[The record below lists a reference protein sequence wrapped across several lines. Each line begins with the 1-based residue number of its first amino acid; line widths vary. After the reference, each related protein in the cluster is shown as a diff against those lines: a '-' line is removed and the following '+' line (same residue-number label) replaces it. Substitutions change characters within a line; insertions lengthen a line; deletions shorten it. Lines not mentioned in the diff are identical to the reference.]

1 MRFGLACVISIVLL
15 VGGVCAGTASAAG
28 RVGLVN
34 LRFVDVPDRA
44 RETWLGAIQKTLE
57 TRGLQVISEASLG
70 YVRSTS
76 AELFACFDED
86 RCRTEIAR
94 RLQAD
99 VLLTGQ
105 VVHDKDE
112 WQGNLT
118 LHAADLGLTVKNQAI
133 HCPGC
138 SEATFGERLVETV
151 NDLINANRAT
161 ERATLLVR
169 TQPAGATVKIDGRQ
183 VGTSELEQ
191 IVAAGAR
198 HLEVTHEN
206 HDPVDMTVEARA
218 GERLE
223 VDLKLPP
230 RTPHPAVVAAVP
242 PVSSKRAWWTLR
254 RIVGVTMMAAGA
266 VGLIAGIPMAALD
279 GHRVE
284 NGVFYYGKGIGAGG
298 GALCGIGGALVVTGG
313 LVLLLSRNA
322 EPPRAVLTPTV
333 GPRSAGLSAEVSF

>member
-1 MRFGLACVISIVLL
+1 MRLWLACAISIGVL
-15 VGGVCAGTASAAG
+15 AGNAAAAG

-34 LRFVDVPDRA
+34 LRFVDVPDRD
-44 RETWLGAIQKTLE
+44 REAWLAAIQKTLE
-57 TRGLQVISEASLG
+57 TRGLQVISEANLR
-70 YVRSTS
+70 YVQSTS
-76 AELFACFDED
+76 AELFACFGED
-86 RCRTEIAR
+86 RCRTEIGR

-99 VLLTGQ
+99 LLLTGQ

-118 LHAADLGLTVKNQAI
+118 LHATDLGLTAKNQAI

-138 SEATFGERLVETV
+138 SEATFQERLVETV
-151 NDLINANRAT
+151 NDLVNADRAT
-161 ERATLLVR
+161 ARATLLVR
-169 TQPAGATVKIDGRQ
+169 TQPAGAAVKIDGRP

-206 HDPVDMTVEARA
+206 HDPVDMTVETRA

-230 RTPHPAVVAAVP
+230 RTPHPATTLPSVAAAP
-242 PVSSKRAWWTLR
+242 SKRAWFTMR
-254 RIVGVTMMAAGA
+254 RIVGVSMVAAGV
-266 VGLIAGIPMAALD
+266 VGLVAGIPMAALD

-298 GALCGIGGALVVTGG
+298 AALCGIGGALVVTGG

-322 EPPRAVLTPTV
+322 EPPRAVLAPVV
-333 GPRSAGLSAEVSF
+333 GPRSAGLAAQVTF